1 MPLRLLL
8 AGLLAMA
15 GCSSDERGTEPP
27 PDGWANNAPTRV
39 DAVVNRKTVQLLAVS
54 QGEARTWVQV
64 PAVGATVGDYVL
76 LGQGAVR
83 HDVSVPETGEQ
94 VRELVEISHVRV
106 VDLET
111 AMQAIRA
118 VSPADAVPIET
129 VYAELEERADAEVVV
144 VGTVRKAPHAVG
156 WYWVHLQDGT
166 GDATAGTHDLTVKT
180 QQAVTV
186 GQRVAF
192 RGVLRSEVDL
202 GFGYHYAA
210 LVEDGALLQ

>member
-1 MPLRLLL
+1 ML
-8 AGLLAMA
+8 ARWVIAVLVLA
-15 GCSSDERGTEPP
+15 GCSSVRGTEPP
-27 PDGWANNAPTRV
+27 PDGWANNAPTLVEATV
-39 DAVVNRKTVQLLAVS
+39 DRGEVQLLSVS

-64 PAVGATVGDYVL
+64 PAVGAEVGDYVL

-83 HDVSVPETGEQ
+83 RDVEIPETGER
-94 VRELVEISHVRV
+94 VREVVDIAHVRV

-111 AMQAIRA
+111 AKQAVRA

-129 VYAELEERADAEVVV
+129 VYAELAQRSDAEIVVF
-144 VGTVRKAPHAVG
+144 GTVRRAPHAVG

-166 GDATAGTHDLTVKT
+166 GDPSVGTHDLTVKT
-180 QQAVTV
+180 QQSVSV

-192 RGVLRSEVDL
+192 RGTLRREVDL

-210 LVEDGALLQ
+210 LVEDGALVK